1 MTRHFST
8 SLSVALFIVNVSPIL
23 EGETIRFK
31 WLDSKALILKSRKEL
46 VTSLVAAAVV
56 TAAGFAIGS
65 ASLASAQDLSQRP
78 SAAETAFLKEND
90 AAMTKMMNDMAVKP
104 TGDVNHDFVSM
115 MAPHHQRAIDMSEAE
130 LRYGHNEQLIRIAQD
145 IVVEELQEIAAMR
158 VASGEKLTPTEAT
171 LAASFAGTATGPGF
185 SSPVPADNVPPSL
198 KTERS
203 FLAEN
208 AAAITKMMNDMTI
221 KPTANIDR
229 DFVAMMVPHHQGA
242 IDMAKAELRYGHQAQ
257 LRRIAQEIIVDQIQQ
272 ISLMRLAVGEPL
284 PPPISS
290 PTGPLPQPLAG
301 SGSAAMSTAQGGG
314 F

>member
-8 SLSVALFIVNVSPIL
+8 SLSVALFIVNVSAIL
-23 EGETIRFK
+23 EGETMKFK
-31 WLDSKALILKSRKEL
+31 WLDSKALILNSGKEL

-65 ASLASAQDLSQRP
+65 ASPASAQGLSQRP

-104 TGDVNHDFVSM
+104 AGDVDHDFVAM
-115 MAPHHQRAIDMSEAE
+115 MATHHQGAIDMSEAE

-158 VASGEKLTPTEAT
+158 AASGEKLTPTEAT
-171 LAASFAGTATGPGF
+171 LAASFAGTAAGPGF
-185 SSPVPADNVPPSL
+185 SSLVPADNVPPSL
-198 KTERS
+198 KTERP

-208 AAAITKMMNDMTI
+208 AAAMTKMMNDMTI
-221 KPTANIDR
+221 KRTGNIDR

-242 IDMAKAELRYGHQAQ
+242 IDMAQAELRYGREAQ

-284 PPPISS
+284 PPSVSS
-290 PTGPLPQPLAG
+290 PTDPLSQPLAG
-301 SGSAAMSTAQGGG
+301 GGSAATSTAQGGG

>member
-8 SLSVALFIVNVSPIL
+8 SLSLALFIVNVSAIL
-23 EGETIRFK
+23 EGETMRFK

-65 ASLASAQDLSQRP
+65 ASLASAQDLSRRP
-78 SAAETAFLKEND
+78 SAAEAAFLKEND
-90 AAMTKMMNDMAVKP
+90 AAMTKMMDDMAVKP
-104 TGDVNHDFVSM
+104 TSDVDHDFVAM
-115 MAPHHQRAIDMSEAE
+115 MAPHHQGAIDMSEAE

-158 VASGEKLTPTEAT
+158 AASGEKLTPTEAT
-171 LAASFAGTATGPGF
+171 LAASFAGTAAGPGF

-198 KTERS
+198 KTERP

-208 AAAITKMMNDMTI
+208 AAAMTKMMNDMTI
-221 KPTANIDR
+221 KPTGNIDR

-242 IDMAKAELRYGHQAQ
+242 IEMAQAELRYGHETQ
-257 LRRIAQEIIVDQIQQ
+257 LRHIAQEIIVDQIQQ

-284 PPPISS
+284 PPSVSS
-290 PTGPLPQPLAG
+290 PTDPLPQSRAG
-301 SGSAAMSTAQGGG
+301 RGSAAMSTAQGGG
-314 F
+314 S